1 MGRKLAM
8 GFGAL
13 VALAA
18 ALLPTVASAASI
30 GWG

>member
-1 MGRKLAM
+1 MTRKLAL
-8 GFGAL
+8 GFGAI

-18 ALLPTVASAASI
+18 ALLPAVASAASI